1 MLKIN
6 NLTKHYKGS
15 DKGVNN
21 VTLHIDKGDI
31 YAFIGHNGAGKT
43 TLLRCLNFLET
54 PRNGQIP
61 RKRLST

>member
-31 YAFIGHNGAGKT
+31 YAFIGHNGAMGKVQQIA
-43 TLLRCLNFLET
+43 LKKLNAIRYYYLVAVYC
-54 PRNGQIP
+54 
-61 RKRLST
+61 K